1 MRQSDHQ
8 DNAPPVRLT
17 RDRIAAREP
26 APAPVPALPPAPAA
40 PARDVEAE
48 LALKVRNSVRTA
60 ITTLSGKYKR
70 EPGEVARLLIRA
82 CEEFVADGGSEPGDT
97 P

>member
-1 MRQSDHQ
+1 MRQGDRQ
-8 DNAPPVRLT
+8 DNAPPIRLP
-17 RDRIAAREP
+17 RNRIEARK
-26 APAPVPALPPAPAA
+26 PVPAPAPAA

-48 LALKVRNSVRTA
+48 LALKVRNSVKTA

-70 EPGEVARLLIRA
+70 QPTEVARLLIQA
-82 CEEFVADGGSEPGDT
+82 CAEFTADAGEPGDA

>member
-8 DNAPPVRLT
+8 ENAPPTRLI
-17 RDRIAAREP
+17 RDRIEARKP
-26 APAPVPALPPAPAA
+26 APAPVPATPPAPAA

-48 LALKVRNSVRTA
+48 LAIKVRNSVKTA

-70 EPGEVARLLIRA
+70 EPGEVARLLIAA
-82 CEEFVADGGSEPGDT
+82 CAEFTTDAGEPGDVS
-97 P
+97 